1 LINYQKVANLYH
13 AYPTAYYMNEQLL
26 EQIKPEQIIE
36 NRKVYSGE
44 QSELCL
50 YETFQ
55 VAERVNFG
63 HLNNPV
69 LLFMLSGKKVIYE
82 DKHKDQASFD
92 FIPGDSLVMAPQ
104 ELVQIDFPDACP
116 ESPTRCLT
124 LEIGH
129 TIIRKILNQMKDVI
143 PEDEKADLL
152 EDDSLKYESLQDSSI
167 NGAIHRICSYYTR
180 PLDATARKLLVDNTL
195 QELVIL
201 MMQTKARNILQAH
214 NDGDMPRLA
223 FIIDYIMEHLQH
235 DITVDEL
242 AEKACMSKP
251 TFFRYFKKMVGMSP
265 VDFVN
270 TKRMQLAK
278 QLLTRERKPVGDIG
292 YAVGYKNPSHFI
304 RSFKK
309 YYGFTPKQYQKQILS
324 N

>member
-1 LINYQKVANLYH
+1 
-13 AYPTAYYMNEQLL
+13 MNEQLL

-55 VAERVNFG
+55 IAERVNFG

-69 LLFMLSGKKVIYE
+69 LLFMLSGKKIIYE
-82 DKHKDQASFD
+82 DKQCDQACFD
-92 FIPGDSLVMAPQ
+92 FLPGDSMVMAPQ

-116 ESPTRCLT
+116 EAPTRCLT

-129 TIIRKILNQMKDVI
+129 ATIRKVLNQMKNVI
-143 PEDEKADLL
+143 PCDEKADLL
-152 EDDSLKYESLQDSSI
+152 EDDSLKYESLQDTRI
-167 NGAIHRICSYYTR
+167 NNAIHRICSYYTQ
-180 PLDATARKLLVDNTL
+180 PLEATVRKMLIDNTL

-201 MMQTKARNILQAH
+201 MMQTKARHILQTH
-214 NDGDMPRLA
+214 HEGDMPRLE
-223 FIIDYIMEHLQH
+223 FIIDYIMDNLQN

-242 AEKACMSKP
+242 AKTACMSKP
-251 TFFRYFKKMVGMSP
+251 TFYRYFKKMVGMSP

-278 QLLTRERKPVGDIG
+278 QLLTQERKPVGDIG

-309 YYGFTPKQYQKQILS
+309 YYGFTPKQYQIQILS